1 MTLFFYFDGF
11 PNRNKNPKYQQ
22 EAGQSVSPLSPA
34 IKKQHCPLAATHN
47 IGPPHSAMAIRVI
60 PAAPATP
67 TSPRPPSTGAI
78 PPAPIVARAPAAP
91 AAPAP
96 TALLATPL
104 TARRAKPP
112 ATTGKFT
119 ENKIINLLM
128 AGIIFAKLKGNI

>member
-1 MTLFFYFDGF
+1 MPT
-11 PNRNKNPKYQQ
+11 PKT
-22 EAGQSVSPLSPA
+22 
-34 IKKQHCPLAATHN
+34 QHCPLAATHN

-78 PPAPIVARAPAAP
+78 PPAPIAPTAPTAP

-96 TALLATPL
+96 ATTLLATPL

-112 ATTGKFT
+112 GRRREESDNYSEIFQNIKFR
-119 ENKIINLLM
+119 K
-128 AGIIFAKLKGNI
+128 